1 MNLTLL
7 FLMTLS
13 VVLVSCAETT
23 PGPGSVLW
31 EEGLDQVRLD
41 LEPTS
46 IRNTH
51 PVTLSAGQI
60 ANLLRG
66 VRAGERRNVIHRL
79 ISGEAKHTRAFRDDE
94 ILLLAKP
101 ISNALAQAR
110 PDQRVYFHLS
120 QAGAGGGEVTTT
132 GWVFVRDPLFFLQLS
147 EVHDLHAPGPDI
159 SKYIRHMPDVPEA
172 PTLFDVTFEPEV
184 YVNKEVSKGSW
195 LAPDQL
201 EELQIRYRDA
211 LSELPSYIL
220 EEPKRSAPI
229 EDKMP

>member
-1 MNLTLL
+1 MNPARLL
-7 FLMTLS
+7 LVTLS
-13 VVLVSCAETT
+13 LMLVSCAETI

-31 EEGLDQVRLD
+31 DEGLDQVRLD
-41 LEPTS
+41 FEPTTV
-46 IRNTH
+46 RNTH

-60 ANLLRG
+60 ANLMRG

-101 ISNALAQAR
+101 ISNALVQAR

-120 QAGAGGGEVTTT
+120 QPGAGGGEVTTT
-132 GWVFVRDPLFFLQLS
+132 GWIFARDPLLFLQLS

-172 PTLFDVTFEPEV
+172 PTPFEVTFEPQTYLNE
-184 YVNKEVSKGSW
+184 EVSKGSW
-195 LAPDQL
+195 FAPDQL
-201 EELQIRYRDA
+201 EELQIRYREA
-211 LSELPSYIL
+211 LSELPSYIF
-220 EEPKRSAPI
+220 EEPKKPLEKRVP
-229 EDKMP
+229 

>member
-1 MNLTLL
+1 M
-7 FLMTLS
+7 
-13 VVLVSCAETT
+13 
-23 PGPGSVLW
+23 VLW

-41 LEPTS
+41 LEPTP

-51 PVTLSAGQI
+51 PVVLSAGQI

-66 VRAGERRNVIHRL
+66 VRAGERRNVIHRF
-79 ISGEAKHTRAFRDDE
+79 IGGEAKHTRAFRDEE

-101 ISNALAQAR
+101 IASALARAR

-120 QAGAGGGEVTTT
+120 QAGAGGGEITTT
-132 GWVFVRDPLFFLQLS
+132 GWIFVRDPLLFVQLS

-159 SKYIRHMPDVPEA
+159 SKYMRYMPDVPEA
-172 PTLFDVTFEPEV
+172 PTPFDVTFEPEM

-201 EELQIRYRDA
+201 EELQIYYRDA
-211 LSELPSYIL
+211 LSELPGYIL
-220 EEPKRSAPI
+220 EEPKRPGQLEERI
-229 EDKMP
+229 P

>member
-1 MNLTLL
+1 MNSARLL
-7 FLMTLS
+7 LLALS
-13 VVLVSCAETT
+13 VMLVSCAETT
-23 PGPGSVLW
+23 PPPGSVLW

-41 LEPTS
+41 LEPS
-46 IRNTH
+46 PIRNTH
-51 PVTLSAGQI
+51 PVALSAGQI

-79 ISGEAKHTRAFRDDE
+79 ISGEAKHTRAFRDEE

-132 GWVFVRDPLFFLQLS
+132 GWIFARDPLLFLQLS
-147 EVHDLHAPGPDI
+147 EVHDLHAAGPDI
-159 SKYIRHMPDVPEA
+159 SKYIRSMPDVPEA
-172 PTLFDVTFEPEV
+172 PTPFDVTFEPEM
-184 YVNKEVSKGSW
+184 YLNSEVSKGSW

-201 EELQIRYRDA
+201 EELQIRYREA
-211 LSELPSYIL
+211 LDELPSYIL
-220 EEPKRSAPI
+220 EEPKRKAPI
-229 EDKMP
+229 E